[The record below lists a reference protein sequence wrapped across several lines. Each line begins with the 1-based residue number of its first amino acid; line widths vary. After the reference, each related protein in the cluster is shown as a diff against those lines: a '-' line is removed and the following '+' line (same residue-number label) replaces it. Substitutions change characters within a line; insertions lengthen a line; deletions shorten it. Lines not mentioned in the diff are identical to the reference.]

1 MNSGRSIILT
11 LTLLAAV
18 WSKAQCPLENTAFKS
33 GERLEYKLYFNWKFV
48 WITAGEATMT
58 TESTTYN
65 GESAYKSLLQTSTNK
80 RIDKYFCMRDTLQAV
95 VTSDLVPL
103 FYRKGANEGGKY
115 RLNEVNYTYPGGK
128 THTKMLYVN
137 PSGEETNLT
146 LSNAECVYDM
156 MSMMLRARSMSAE
169 GMQKGD
175 KITFLMADGKRV
187 ETQTLVY
194 RGKKNFKM
202 EDTKVTYRCL
212 VFSFVEYKGKKEKE
226 VITFYITDDDNHLPV
241 RLDMFLRFGVAK
253 AFLKDCS
260 GIRHEQTSIIE
271 K

>member
-1 MNSGRSIILT
+1 MKSRGLFSL
-11 LTLLAAV
+11 LLAVLFPLCAT
-18 WSKAQCPLENTAFKS
+18 AQCPLPNTAFQS

-48 WITAGEATMT
+48 WITAGEAFMT
-58 TESTTYN
+58 TESTTHN
-65 GESAYKSLLQTSTNK
+65 GEEAYESLLQTTTNK
-80 RIDKYFCMRDTLQAV
+80 RIDRYFCMRDTLQAV
-95 VTSDLVPL
+95 VTKDLVPL

-115 RLNEVNYTYPGGK
+115 RLNEVTYTYPGGK

-137 PSGEETNLT
+137 PEGEATNLT
-146 LSNAECVYDM
+146 LSNSECVYDM

-169 GMQKGD
+169 GMEKGD

-253 AFLKDCS
+253 AFLKS
-260 GIRHEQTSIIE
+260 ASNVRHEQTSIV
-271 K
+271 KK